1 MTVLFEELNNLKD
14 NTHFISLQNFFIIQL
29 LLLYA
34 SNLILQIL
42 EKSHGDSGEFDA
54 TSSNENDSDDED
66 GKEHSPGDE
75 AQDSPG
81 IRMTP
86 ANFDPDVSKIDFT

>member
-1 MTVLFEELNNLKD
+1 M
-14 NTHFISLQNFFIIQL
+14 
-29 LLLYA
+29 LLYA
-34 SNLILQIL
+34 SNFILQIL

-86 ANFDPDVSKIDFT
+86 ANFDPDVSKINFS

>member
-1 MTVLFEELNNLKD
+1 M
-14 NTHFISLQNFFIIQL
+14 LQT
-29 LLLYA
+29 
-34 SNLILQIL
+34 LILQIL

-66 GKEHSPGDE
+66 GKENSPGDE

-81 IRMTP
+81 IKMTP
-86 ANFDPDVSKIDFT
+86 ANFDPDVRYFPLCGKIRKYRVFNQD